1 MSNNKLTVLGIIAII
16 MVVLA
21 TVQSRVDKTSAPA
34 AGVESYLIQ
43 GLAPDSIASIVLG
56 TGDDAVTLKKSGSGF
71 VVADKDNY
79 PAKTSEINDL
89 ITKCLDIRT
98 TELYTDDPANH
109 KDLGITEA
117 DARYVVRFMKDD
129 SSVMTGVIVGKA
141 KQQGQGTYVRLV
153 GSDNVYVTL
162 ESPWLRTGAM
172 DYIDSQL
179 VSINKDDIESV
190 TVGSA
195 GKSYTIKSEDGKI
208 TLPDIPED
216 KQAKGTD
223 YESVFA
229 ALDNLSANDIK
240 RFSTWQENVV
250 FDHTYT
256 CTLKDTTVYILNLVE
271 KDGKTY
277 ITIDSKYTD
286 TTPITQKE
294 VVEAAEE
301 ELKEK
306 EQRLLAAEN
315 AQKFSL
321 RHNGWV
327 YEIPSY
333 KADNLT
339 KNLDDLLEDKPEP
352 EQETPDPNNTVE

>member
-1 MSNNKLTVLGIIAII
+1 MSNNKLTVLGIMAVI

-43 GLAPDSIASIVLG
+43 GLDPDSIASIVLG

-117 DARYVVRFMKDD
+117 DARYVVRFLKDD
-129 SSVMTGVIVGKA
+129 SSVMTGVVVGKA
-141 KQQGQGTYVRLV
+141 KQQGTGTYVRLV

-179 VSINKDDIESV
+179 VSVNKDDNESV
-190 TVGSA
+190 TVGS
-195 GKSYTIKSEDGKI
+195 G
-208 TLPDIPED
+208 
-216 KQAKGTD
+216 
-223 YESVFA
+223 
-229 ALDNLSANDIK
+229 
-240 RFSTWQENVV
+240 R
-250 FDHTYT
+250 
-256 CTLKDTTVYILNLVE
+256 
-271 KDGKTY
+271 
-277 ITIDSKYTD
+277 
-286 TTPITQKE
+286 
-294 VVEAAEE
+294 
-301 ELKEK
+301 
-306 EQRLLAAEN
+306 
-315 AQKFSL
+315 
-321 RHNGWV
+321 
-327 YEIPSY
+327 
-333 KADNLT
+333 
-339 KNLDDLLEDKPEP
+339 
-352 EQETPDPNNTVE
+352 NT